1 MTCCDELATFID
13 RDFIRVGPVHKLQ
26 DGRILT
32 EIDTEYFF
40 VFGSPRP
47 SYVGMN
53 YCPFCGRALSRD
65 LWNREKK
72 KQ

>member
-1 MTCCDELATFID
+1 MFCCQELSDLVD
-13 RDFIRVGPVHKLQ
+13 RGLVRVCPMHQLTN
-26 DGRILT
+26 GRILT

-40 VFGSPRP
+40 QFGEERP

-53 YCPFCGRALSRD
+53 YCPLCGRALSRQ

-72 KQ
+72 K

>member
-1 MTCCDELATFID
+1 MGCCQELENLADQGLVRI
-13 RDFIRVGPVHKLQ
+13 GPMHLLPR
-26 DGRILT
+26 GRFLT

-40 VFGSPRP
+40 VFGDERP

-53 YCPFCGRALSRD
+53 YCPFCGRALSRE

-72 KQ
+72 K